1 MLQASIIVGA
11 LLCALQAMRAT
22 RLLPAAL
29 WLAGT
34 SALLAL
40 TMYLLGA
47 QVLAVIELSVGAGL
61 VTVLFVFAISVAG
74 EDAIQ
79 APPLPPKP
87 LAAGLV
93 AAVALLIGW
102 FALPLESQAAPA
114 AAPSFAQV
122 FWEVRGLDTLVQ
134 VVLIFAGVLGILGL
148 LTKEMVSEPAAPQLR
163 EREKEP
169 QEPRRYVHAEHTRHE
184 ASPLHTLMGAQMDD
198 SNGWKERVE

>member
-1 MLQASIIVGA
+1 MVYALIIVGA
-11 LLCALQAMRAT
+11 LLCALQAVRAT

-47 QVLAVIELSVGAGL
+47 QFLAVIELSVGAGL

-79 APPLPPKP
+79 APSLPPKS
-87 LAAGLV
+87 LAIGLATV
-93 AAVALLIGW
+93 VALLLGW
-102 FALPLESQAAPA
+102 FALPLVPRDVTA
-114 AAPSFAQV
+114 AAPPFAQV
-122 FWEVRGLDTLVQ
+122 FWEVRGLDALVQ

-148 LTKEMVSEPAAPQLR
+148 LTEEKVSEPAAPQLY
-163 EREKEP
+163 EREDEP
-169 QEPRRYVHAEHTRHE
+169 QELRRYVHEMPIRSE
-184 ASPLHTLMGAQMDD
+184 ASSVRTSVGMHPDGSDGSTEVAQ
-198 SNGWKERVE
+198 